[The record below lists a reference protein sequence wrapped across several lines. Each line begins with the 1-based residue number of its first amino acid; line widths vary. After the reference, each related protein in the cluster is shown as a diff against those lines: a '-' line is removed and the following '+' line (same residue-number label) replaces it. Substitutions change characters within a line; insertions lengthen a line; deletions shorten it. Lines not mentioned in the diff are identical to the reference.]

1 MSMPIKKKA
10 VYDDLFDL
18 PENMTGEI
26 IRGELHAIPR
36 PHYRHA
42 NTISVLGS
50 ELIPPYRFGKGGGP
64 GGWVIIIEPEI
75 MLGENLLVP
84 DLAGWKKERLP
95 KLPKK
100 NWTSVAPDWVCE
112 ILSPHTRS
120 MIASGKCRFTVSTGS
135 NMPGWSIRWTGPWR
149 LSGLKTADGW
159 SLAVTAKTIWFGW
172 SLLRKRRSIW
182 LICGWKRNPDF
193 GLHEGSYEPV

>member
-26 IRGELHAIPR
+26 IRGELHAYPR
-36 PHYRHA
+36 PHLRHGRVS
-42 NTISVLGS
+42 TRLSIRVGS
-50 ELIPPYRFGKGGGP
+50 PYDFGEGGGP

-120 MIASGKCRFTVSTGS
+120 HDRIRK
-135 NMPGWSIRWTGPWR
+135 MPVYGEYGVKHAWLVDPVDRTLEAFRLENGRW
-149 LSGLKTADGW
+149 
-159 SLAVTAKTIWFGW
+159 VVI
-172 SLLRKRRSIW
+172 
-182 LICGWKRNPDF
+182 
-193 GLHEGSYEPV
+193 GSYGENDLVRAEPFEEAEINLADLWMEEES